1 MIVAVIPDRFK
12 PGFEAQRTQQKLFGS
27 DADLSDVRRPTRGI
41 QLKED
46 TYATMRVIL
55 GNGAS
60 LPLVNAGSRNGTV
73 LDGKLHSNDYSNFL
87 IQAVNEERAEK
98 SQIVETFGEAFIFF
112 FGERPRMLSIQGIL
126 LNTFDFNWEA
136 EWWFNYDNYL
146 RGTKCVEKDAR
157 VFLSYDDVMVSGYIM
172 AAQAGRNAQE
182 RNHIPL
188 NIQFFVTDYINVS
201 ALGVPDAKQ
210 EGREPID
217 SLSALDYRPMLVPD
231 RGMSPTLSPTGDLS
245 LIQALTTS
253 AVKTVQDTW
262 QKANILARNVISSV
276 DSMVGNPI
284 RVPMGFEGSLVFDD
298 PQVKLSDF
306 AGSGLAALN
315 TVVTYSTFGKNDDE
329 FVAGKSPY
337 ASSDIALGH
346 AMDGTFSGIY
356 EFANAYEL
364 VEKANAEW
372 AAVGLFPPDPMVAKI
387 MSVAAKT
394 GVGMQVV
401 GAAKAAVRG
410 ATVATGELS
419 SSLAP
424 VVAGTTE
431 ALGDLALADSVA
443 TSAGVNTNALTDRAL
458 SAAGTTSFDI
468 LNGLKSVQI

>member
-12 PGFEAQRTQQKLFGS
+12 AGFESEVAFRELASPGVVQG
-27 DADLSDVRRPTRGI
+27 DVRRPTRGI

-55 GNGAS
+55 GNGTA
-60 LPLVNAGSRNGTV
+60 LPLVNAGSRNGTMIG
-73 LDGKLHSNDYSNFL
+73 DKLHSKDYSNFL

-112 FGERPRMLSIQGIL
+112 FGERPRMLSIQGVL

-172 AAQAGRNAQE
+172 AAQAGKNAQE

-188 NIQFFVTDYINVS
+188 NIQFFVTDYINIS
-201 ALGVPDAKQ
+201 ALGDPNAEQ
-210 EGREPID
+210 GGRKPIN
-217 SLSALDYRPMLVPD
+217 SLSALDYRPMLLPTQ
-231 RGMSPTLSPTGDLS
+231 GMQSTLSPTGDLS

-253 AVKTVQDTW
+253 AVRTVQDSW

-276 DSMVGNPI
+276 DSMLGNPI
-284 RVPMGFEGSLVFDD
+284 RVPLGFEGSLVFDD
-298 PQVKLSDF
+298 PQVKLSDL
-306 AGSGLAALN
+306 AGSGLAGLG
-315 TVVTYSTFGKNDDE
+315 TVVRYSTFGQNADE
-329 FVAGKSPY
+329 FVGGASPY
-337 ASSDIALGH
+337 ASSDIALGG

-364 VEKANAEW
+364 VERARTEW

-387 MSVAAKT
+387 MNRAAET

-401 GAAKAAVRG
+401 GAAKTALRG
-410 ATVATGELS
+410 TTIATGVLS
-419 SSLAP
+419 ETLAP
-424 VVAGTTE
+424 VVAGTTA
-431 ALGDLALADSVA
+431 ALGDLALADTAASA
-443 TSAGVNTNALTDRAL
+443 AGVDTNALADRAIT
-458 SAAGTTSFDI
+458 AAGTSSFDI